1 MRQAGRGATLGT
13 TSFLG
18 SGGFVLRGGLGETG
32 HQMSEAEMP
41 SGQEEVGGWDGG
53 GIGPVAGDRG
63 GAAELISLS
72 TRQAISRAD
81 TGCSEPPLGPHHSF
95 CSLRKC
101 NEVGGLF

>member
-1 MRQAGRGATLGT
+1 MAGGRGMWGRSPRARWLACYRRCPGCRMRQAGRGATLGT

-53 GIGPVAGDRG
+53 GIEPVGWGQR
-63 GAAELISLS
+63 
-72 TRQAISRAD
+72 RCSRAD
-81 TGCSEPPLGPHHSF
+81 QPVHKAGDFSG
-95 CSLRKC
+95 
-101 NEVGGLF
+101 